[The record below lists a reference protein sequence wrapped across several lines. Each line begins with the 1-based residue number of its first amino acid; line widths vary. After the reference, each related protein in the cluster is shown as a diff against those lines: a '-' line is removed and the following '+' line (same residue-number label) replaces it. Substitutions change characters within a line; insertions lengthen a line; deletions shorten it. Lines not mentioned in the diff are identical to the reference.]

1 MRERFQCLSLVG
13 DEILEVKDIP
23 LKGKSIKDILDIISE
38 CPSDFPVTVRPIVPK
53 KSSVAKPPLYATI
66 DDLPDSTEHTPD
78 STASPTPPV
87 PPKNALSFQ
96 FVHDSKSGLKADK
109 QHTIVL
115 EGPRGRAHVYE
126 DLDHTLSEMEGT
138 QPSHRAEFHPPPPS
152 AVQSG
157 KKHAIVLEG
166 PRGRAHV
173 YEDPDYT
180 LNKMDRMTSS
190 QVRELPPTP
199 PPESSTRVHHPY
211 EEIELLEQSTLD

>member
-1 MRERFQCLSLVG
+1 MSAFSVSSLAG

-38 CPSDFPVTVRPIVPK
+38 CPSDFPVTVRPIVQK

-66 DDLPDSTEHTPD
+66 DDFPEDTKHVSDSTT
-78 STASPTPPV
+78 SPIPPV

-96 FVHDSKSGLKADK
+96 FIHDSKSGVK

-126 DLDHTLSEMEGT
+126 DLDSTFNELEGS
-138 QPSHRAEFHPPPPS
+138 QPSHGAEVHHPPPSDVEPR
-152 AVQSG
+152 

-180 LNKMDRMTSS
+180 LNKMDRKLSS
-190 QVRELPPTP
+190 QARELPPTP
-199 PPESSTRVHHPY
+199 PPGSSTKMHHPY
-211 EEIELLEQSTLD
+211 EEIELMSQSTLDY